1 MGLGRSSGAPPSSEK
16 KRSLGSAHWHV
27 TWQSARWRAIARSPF
42 VPRRRSGGAPAAA
55 PDLLRHVGAGCL
67 PLHAA
72 PSAPCGQAG
81 AARHGGTPTPGR
93 TPLETRSPCRVA
105 APCASPVRAC
115 PPAKRQTSRRG
126 RVTARMSAK
135 AGCGAPCGPVRPI
148 QQVGSSHRAATPT
161 ERPLRACVARC
172 RAGSCPSG
180 SPRPG
185 DHRASLGMQAHF
197 SELMVL
203 GRGVISKPA
212 RRRRRRKALPSH
224 TGHGAGQRDAG
235 PPLPSGSDST
245 QLLLPRSSAF

>member
-1 MGLGRSSGAPPSSEK
+1 MTCPRSRRACSPGEVPCLALEPLGLGHGAEPPMGLGRSSGAPPSSEK

-115 PPAKRQTSRRG
+115 PPATRPWG
-126 RVTARMSAK
+126 RDSGGWLVRSCDHE
-135 AGCGAPCGPVRPI
+135 GGVFGP
-148 QQVGSSHRAATPT
+148 S
-161 ERPLRACVARC
+161 
-172 RAGSCPSG
+172 RAGSRKFLNGQPPCAYFELGQYAQRACTAVQEGLGPS
-180 SPRPG
+180 
-185 DHRASLGMQAHF
+185 
-197 SELMVL
+197 
-203 GRGVISKPA
+203 
-212 RRRRRRKALPSH
+212 
-224 TGHGAGQRDAG
+224 
-235 PPLPSGSDST
+235 
-245 QLLLPRSSAF
+245 